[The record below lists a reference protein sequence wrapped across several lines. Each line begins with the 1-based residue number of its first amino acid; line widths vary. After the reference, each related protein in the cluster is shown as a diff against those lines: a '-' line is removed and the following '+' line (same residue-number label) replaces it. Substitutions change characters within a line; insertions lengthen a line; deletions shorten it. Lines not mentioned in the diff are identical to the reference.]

1 MRIKVDKMKK
11 VLLRLVV
18 GSALGLTAC
27 GGGSDSSSAG
37 SIGGSNSSSTSNNT
51 QILALSMS
59 GTSNITSD
67 GTVPINP
74 YENNRGF
81 TLNWSVIAD
90 MPMYRVDFYF
100 SNDKTLNG
108 DTKFLGL
115 NCGTALS
122 VCQAQG
128 TTSCLLSTSYK
139 VACSDGA
146 GITNI
151 ESFID
156 TLPKSGYMIM
166 RACNGLLD
174 DCVTQSIPV
183 EFQ

>member
-1 MRIKVDKMKK
+1 MKK
-11 VLLRLVV
+11 VILGLALS
-18 GSALGLTAC
+18 SALGLTAC
-27 GGGSDSSSAG
+27 GGGSDSNSTEYT
-37 SIGGSNSSSTSNNT
+37 GGSNGSATSNNT

-74 YENNRGF
+74 YEDNRSF

-139 VACSDGA
+139 VACSDGV
-146 GITNI
+146 GITTI

-166 RACNGLLD
+166 RACNGVLD
-174 DCVTQSIPV
+174 DCITQSIPV